1 MRRPRA
7 RARLGLLGGAALLT
21 LAAAQPSGDQGQGQD
36 QNSAQGTPKSILP
49 EGVFGTPPA
58 LRPAPIAPAPGEFPA
73 TGNEPAAP
81 TAGAPPASAGSVNP
95 SIDAN
100 VPPPGTPGPALTAV
114 NPLDTAAPTADLSA
128 VGLLG
133 PAEGGF
139 APGVFAGSNGRFLAA
154 LMARMT
160 APIASR
166 WAHVALVRALAST
179 APPPPGIHPADWI
192 AARVTLLMRLGE
204 GDVAHALA
212 ERVSIDRYTPKLYQA
227 AFDASLAAADPAG
240 LCPIALTGQSLSKR
254 VVWRL
259 ATAMCA
265 GFAGDDIGAAQG
277 FDNLRSIGAEADTI
291 DSFDVTL
298 AERLA
303 SSAGVGTRTANVE
316 WGGAETINL
325 YRLGLGVASGA
336 PLPEQF
342 LRALPAPASGWL
354 FRAANAPDATRA
366 AVALAAGAQG
376 VVGSGELAA
385 FYAALAGDPS
395 SAAVGG
401 DTAARLRAAYAGSP
415 ANRLVAMRALWDANP
430 GADRYGALVL
440 TAGAAIN
447 LPPNKRFAA
456 YAPDLMASAFAG
468 GRADLAMRWWPVADA
483 EGGRARDLAWAY
495 AAVAG
500 GTEAS
505 RGRLDAWVK
514 AERGDGTAADA
525 ADHHARLLVAVLSGL
540 GRGGDLGGQYRSA
553 PLADAWTAA
562 IDGAAAAGRAGE
574 VVVLAATGL
583 QAGWADVPPAHLEH
597 IVAALVRVGRAG
609 DARLIAA
616 EAVTRG

>member
-1 MRRPRA
+1 VRQPRA

-21 LAAAQPSGDQGQGQD
+21 LAAAQPSGDQGQNQNED
-36 QNSAQGTPKSILP
+36 QGAPKSILP
-49 EGVFGTPPA
+49 EGMFGTPPA
-58 LRPAPIAPAPGEFPA
+58 LRPAPVAPAPAGTPA
-73 TGNEPAAP
+73 AGDEPAAP
-81 TAGAPPASAGSVNP
+81 EGAPTASAGLANP
-95 SIDAN
+95 TIDAN
-100 VPPPGTPGPALTAV
+100 APQPGQPGPALTVV

-128 VGLLG
+128 VGLIG
-133 PAEGGF
+133 PAEDGF
-139 APGVFAGSNGRFLAA
+139 VPGVFAGSNGRFLTA

-166 WAHVALVRALAST
+166 WAHIALVRALAST
-179 APPPPGIHPADWI
+179 APPPAGVHPADWI

-277 FDNLRSIGAEADTI
+277 FDNLRSGEADANTV
-291 DSFDVTL
+291 DPFDITL

-303 SSAGVGTRTANVE
+303 SSAGAGTRTANVE
-316 WGGAETINL
+316 WGEAGTINL

-336 PLPEQF
+336 PLPELL
-342 LRALPAPASGWL
+342 LRALPPPASGWL
-354 FRAANAPDATRA
+354 FRTANAADATRA
-366 AVALAAGAQG
+366 AVALSAGAQG
-376 VVGSGELAA
+376 IVGSGELAA

-395 SAAVGG
+395 SGGVGG
-401 DTAARLRAAYAGSP
+401 DTAAHLRAAYAGSP
-415 ANRLVAMRALWDANP
+415 ADRLAAMRALWDANP
-430 GADRYGALVL
+430 GAERYGALVL

-456 YAPDLMASAFAG
+456 YAPDLMASALAG
-468 GRADLAMRWWPVADA
+468 GRADLAMRWWPIANA

-500 GTEAS
+500 SAEGS
-505 RGRLDAWVK
+505 VRRLDAWAK
-514 AERGDGTAADA
+514 AAGSDDAGA
-525 ADHHARLLVAVLSGL
+525 ADHRARLLTAALTGL
-540 GRGGDLGGQYRSA
+540 GLGGDLGRAYRAA

-562 IDGAAAAGRAGE
+562 IDGAAAAGHAGE

-597 IVAALVRVGRAG
+597 IVAALVRVGRVG